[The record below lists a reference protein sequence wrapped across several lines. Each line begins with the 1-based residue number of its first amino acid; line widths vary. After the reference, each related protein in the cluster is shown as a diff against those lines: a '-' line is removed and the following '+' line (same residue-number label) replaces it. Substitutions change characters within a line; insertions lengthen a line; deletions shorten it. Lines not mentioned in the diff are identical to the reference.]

1 MPFRRPNRKT
11 WTVSIRTPAGE
22 VRRSTGTSDRKTAVA
37 IERLVNALQAKRDRA
52 LLNAVVEGGLT
63 LGALY
68 DAHVA
73 NALEALRQHLISPR
87 PVGETDIEPFVD
99 KWLSKVAR
107 EVRADTVQHYRLA
120 ARRFIPAGIPFPVS
134 QFRKKRIN
142 E

>member
-73 NALEALRQHLISPR
+73 NALEALRQHLICHAQSVKPTSSPSWTSGSPR
-87 PVGETDIEPFVD
+87 
-99 KWLSKVAR
+99 WR
-107 EVRADTVQHYRLA
+107 ER
-120 ARRFIPAGIPFPVS
+120 
-134 QFRKKRIN
+134 
-142 E
+142 